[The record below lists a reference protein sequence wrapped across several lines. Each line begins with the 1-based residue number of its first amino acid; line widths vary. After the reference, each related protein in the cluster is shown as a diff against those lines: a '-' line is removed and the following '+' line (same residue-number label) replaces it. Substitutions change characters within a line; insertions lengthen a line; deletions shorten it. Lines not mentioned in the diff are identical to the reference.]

1 MNIKTMLAA
10 AAVGVSTL
18 ASATTFQYMVNPNYN
33 FGFKLG
39 NSFVFRVGAAYADGG
54 AAGEWV
60 IKNDPWIQ
68 AGEETTY
75 TIKGTEAFAGNNT
88 TRKGYRFRF
97 GLLNDD
103 KQTWTLSKEEIKAG
117 NTIGGKWK
125 YGDTEYEGFWNM
137 LDEVIASGR
146 DFSWEFKDASG
157 NTFVTFSA
165 QAQTV
170 PEPTSGLLLLI
181 GAGMLALRRKAVR
194 A

>member
-33 FGFKLG
+33 FGFTLG
-39 NSFVFRVGAAYADGG
+39 NSVVFRVGAAYENGG
-54 AAGEWV
+54 DAGEWV
-60 IKNDPWIQ
+60 IKNSPWVKP
-68 AGEETTY
+68 GEKTTY
-75 TIKGTEAFAGNNT
+75 TLTDSAIAGNT
-88 TRKGYRFRF
+88 DARKGYRFRF

>member
-33 FGFKLG
+33 FGFTLG
-39 NSFVFRVGAAYADGG
+39 NSVVFRVGAAYENGS

-60 IKNDPWIQ
+60 IKNSPWVKP
-68 AGEETTY
+68 GEKTTY
-75 TIKGTEAFAGNNT
+75 TLTDSAIAGNNT

-97 GLLNDD
+97 GLLSDD

>member
-33 FGFKLG
+33 FGFTLG
-39 NSFVFRVGAAYADGG
+39 NSVVFRVGAAYENGS

-60 IKNDPWIQ
+60 IKNTPWVEP
-68 AGEETTY
+68 GEKTTY
-75 TIKGTEAFAGNNT
+75 TLTDSAIAGNT
-88 TRKGYRFRF
+88 DARKGYRFRF
-97 GLLNDD
+97 GLLNDSGN
-103 KQTWTLSKEEIKAG
+103 KTWALSTDEIKAG
-117 NTIGGKWK
+117 NTIGGKWT
-125 YGDTEYEGFWNM
+125 YGDKEYEGFWNM
-137 LDEVIASGR
+137 LDEVIASGV
-146 DFSWEFKDASG
+146 DFKWDFKDKNG

-170 PEPTSGLLLLI
+170 PEPTSGLMLLI

>member
-1 MNIKTMLAA
+1 MNIKAMIAA

-33 FGFKLG
+33 FGFTLG
-39 NSFVFRVGAAYADGG
+39 NSVVFRVGAAYENGS

-60 IKNDPWIQ
+60 IKNSPWVEP
-68 AGEETTY
+68 GEKTTY
-75 TIKGTEAFAGNNT
+75 TLKDSAIAGNT
-88 TRKGYRFRF
+88 ATRKGYRFRF

-125 YGDTEYEGFWNM
+125 YGDTEYDGFWNM
-137 LDEVIASGR
+137 LDEVIASGV
-146 DFSWEFKDASG
+146 DFKWDFKDKNG

-165 QAQTV
+165 QGV
-170 PEPTSGLLLLI
+170 PEPTSGLLLLL
-181 GAGMLALRRKAVR
+181 GAGMLALRRKTVR